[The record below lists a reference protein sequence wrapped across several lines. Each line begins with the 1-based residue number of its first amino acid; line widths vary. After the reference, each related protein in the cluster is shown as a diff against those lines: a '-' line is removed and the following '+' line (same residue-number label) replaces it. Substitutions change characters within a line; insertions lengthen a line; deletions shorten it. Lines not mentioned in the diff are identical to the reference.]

1 MSRTAGGGSFTV
13 SGTAISTSGAGSAGI
28 ASMATG
34 SVPSSIN
41 TFSLSNGASVDT
53 QDGVGL
59 LVAGGNQHRFTLD
72 GVRVVARAAGQLA
85 EGVLMRVQAYHYAD
99 DYPFM
104 PPTSLPPDVPV
115 GTVTLNASNAS
126 LTGDVLASA
135 GVADLRLER
144 GSVLTGAVRQF
155 DAGRINSLSIDNTS
169 AWHVRGDSR
178 LESLNND
185 GLVAFD
191 APAAPLTMPSS
202 SPAALS
208 ASNGFK
214 TLTVTHYAG
223 SGTLVLN
230 TRLGDDSSPTDRLV
244 IDGGAATGNTGLRIV
259 NAGGSGART
268 NIGIRVVETVNGG
281 STSASAFRLDPGST
295 GYRPGFGTLAANGY
309 EYSLRRGGYGGV
321 ADDWYLSTS
330 SAATP
335 APVSPTTPPAVTPD
349 VGKSFQNVSPE
360 SGAYV
365 GNQLAAMS
373 LFSHS
378 LHDRVAARRGV
389 SDDDA
394 SGRRLWTRVLGRH
407 DGGMRMTAGKVDIDT
422 DSSLIQIGGDLLRAP
437 LGGKGP
443 YTPA

>member
-1 MSRTAGGGSFTV
+1 M
-13 SGTAISTSGAGSAGI
+13 
-28 ASMATG
+28 
-34 SVPSSIN
+34 
-41 TFSLSNGASVDT
+41 
-53 QDGVGL
+53 
-59 LVAGGNQHRFTLD
+59 
-72 GVRVVARAAGQLA
+72 
-85 EGVLMRVQAYHYAD
+85 
-99 DYPFM
+99 
-104 PPTSLPPDVPV
+104 PV

-202 SPAALS
+202 PAALS

-281 STSASAFRLDPGST
+281 SP
-295 GYRPGFGTLAANGY
+295 RPARSGWIPVRPAIAPALAPWRPTATNTACG
-309 EYSLRRGGYGGV
+309 
-321 ADDWYLSTS
+321 A
-330 SAATP
+330 AAT
-335 APVSPTTPPAVTPD
+335 AAWPTT
-349 VGKSFQNVSPE
+349 G
-360 SGAYV
+360 
-365 GNQLAAMS
+365 
-373 LFSHS
+373 
-378 LHDRVAARRGV
+378 
-389 SDDDA
+389 
-394 SGRRLWTRVLGRH
+394 
-407 DGGMRMTAGKVDIDT
+407 I
-422 DSSLIQIGGDLLRAP
+422 
-437 LGGKGP
+437 
-443 YTPA
+443 

>member
-1 MSRTAGGGSFTV
+1 M
-13 SGTAISTSGAGSAGI
+13 
-28 ASMATG
+28 
-34 SVPSSIN
+34 
-41 TFSLSNGASVDT
+41 
-53 QDGVGL
+53 
-59 LVAGGNQHRFTLD
+59 
-72 GVRVVARAAGQLA
+72 
-85 EGVLMRVQAYHYAD
+85 
-99 DYPFM
+99 
-104 PPTSLPPDVPV
+104 PV

-202 SPAALS
+202 ACRAVGLERFQDADRHPLCGQRNTGPEHPAGRRQLAHRS
-208 ASNGFK
+208 AG
-214 TLTVTHYAG
+214 HRWRRG
-223 SGTLVLN
+223 H
-230 TRLGDDSSPTDRLV
+230 R
-244 IDGGAATGNTGLRIV
+244 NTGLRIV

-330 SAATP
+330 SAATLRLSRP
-335 APVSPTTPPAVTPD
+335 RPRQPSRPTSA
-349 VGKSFQNVSPE
+349 SLSR
-360 SGAYV
+360 
-365 GNQLAAMS
+365 MS
-373 LFSHS
+373 RR
-378 LHDRVAARRGV
+378 RVAPMSA
-389 SDDDA
+389 
-394 SGRRLWTRVLGRH
+394 T
-407 DGGMRMTAGKVDIDT
+407 
-422 DSSLIQIGGDLLRAP
+422 SSPR
-437 LGGKGP
+437 
-443 YTPA
+443 